1 MKIHRKTLR
10 IVVVSLVVVLL
21 LAVTSTVYASQHEN
35 LYNVPNEAGFTPCYV
50 FNVDGWGDK
59 WLNLNDAEYASC
71 SAYLPYLTVYCMS
84 SRGEWVNNTVDA
96 VIYHPMS
103 EFETG
108 PVLTFTSTQHGH
120 CGIFP
125 TGEHLLE

>member
-1 MKIHRKTLR
+1 MEIGRKTLR
-10 IVVVSLVVVLL
+10 IAVVSLVVVLAL
-21 LAVTSTVYASQHEN
+21 IIASTVYAQYEE

-50 FNVDGWGDK
+50 FDVGGWGDK
-59 WLNLNDAEYASC
+59 WLNLDEAEYAAC
-71 SAYLPYLTVYCMS
+71 TAYRPYLTVYCMNS
-84 SRGEWVNNTVDA
+84 QGEWVNNTVDA

-103 EFETG
+103 EFQTG